1 MPVIIHRRTP
11 PPPKP
16 PGPRRR
22 YFDQAVRKLAPMV
35 AEVREAGHKSVE
47 EIMHALNARRIA
59 APNGKVFTFGTTH
72 RVLCRLYELGL
83 GPKLRTVSQAL
94 SARPYKQ
101 RASRA
106 SARMARALA
115 LARIRRAHPEL
126 LEGLHQ
132 PTAKPV
138 R

>member
-22 YFDQAVRKLAPMV
+22 HFDQAVRKLAPMV

-72 RVLCRLYELGL
+72 RVLCRLMSSAWDLSSEPCLRRCQL
-83 GPKLRTVSQAL
+83 GPTSSVPAVQVRVWQW
-94 SARPYKQ
+94 R
-101 RASRA
+101 SR
-106 SARMARALA
+106 
-115 LARIRRAHPEL
+115 
-126 LEGLHQ
+126 
-132 PTAKPV
+132 
-138 R
+138 